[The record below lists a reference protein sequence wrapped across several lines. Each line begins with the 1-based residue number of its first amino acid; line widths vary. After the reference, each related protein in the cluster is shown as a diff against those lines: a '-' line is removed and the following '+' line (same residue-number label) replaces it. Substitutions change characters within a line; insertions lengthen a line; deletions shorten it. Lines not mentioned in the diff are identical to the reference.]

1 MKIIS
6 TYKDY
11 YDYLSGIW
19 GEDPLIVLDRR
30 GFSNPFFSKEETKK
44 LEFYIAGYKVDGF
57 LKNGHIYFG
66 EDLNQFDIQ
75 SFETKERIFKYWN
88 IDYKKCYGNCNINDI
103 VIITV
108 DYKVGTYSRINHDI
122 LSKKVIPDIYN
133 LNEKYNCPI
142 FLSGRHRYTPGSS
155 KFEDMAFPYPI
166 LKDLNLS
173 SILPPEDIYKKL
185 SNWISLQKTKSES
198 SVDNRTNNQK
208 IEGKGFDTKTSFRNI
223 K

>member
-19 GEDPLIVLDRR
+19 GEDPLIILDRR
-30 GFSNPFFSKEETKK
+30 GFSNPFFLKEEIKK
-44 LEFYIAGYKVDGF
+44 LEFYIAGYKIDGF
-57 LKNGHIYFG
+57 LKNNHIYFG
-66 EDLNQFDIQ
+66 EELDQFDYDL
-75 SFETKERIFKYWN
+75 EDKERTFKYWN
-88 IDYKKCYGNCNINDI
+88 LAGKENYLNCKLEDI
-103 VIITV
+103 VITKSAEVKYNRYYLNAISSCV
-108 DYKVGTYSRINHDI
+108 
-122 LSKKVIPDIYN
+122 LSKKVIPDVHN

-142 FLSGRHRYTPGSS
+142 FLAGR
-155 KFEDMAFPYPI
+155 FEDLSFPYPI
-166 LKDLNLS
+166 LRDLNIP

-185 SNWISLQKTKSES
+185 SDWISLQKTKSES

-208 IEGKGFDTKTSFRNI
+208 IEGKGFDLKTSFRNI

>member
-19 GEDPLIVLDRR
+19 GVDPLIVLDRR
-30 GFSNPFFSKEETKK
+30 RFSIPFFLKSETGK
-44 LEFYIAGYKVDGF
+44 LEFYIAGYKVDG
-57 LKNGHIYFG
+57 LYKEGHIYFG
-66 EDLNQFDIQ
+66 EELNQFDCDLK
-75 SFETKERIFKYWN
+75 TKERKFKYWN
-88 IDYKKCYGNCNINDI
+88 LSGKEDYLNSKLEDI
-103 VIITV
+103 VIVITNSERF
-108 DYKVGTYSRINHDI
+108 YMNHIDNHI
-122 LSKKVIPDIYN
+122 LSKKVIPDIHN

-142 FLSGRHRYTPGSS
+142 FLANKANYGEHS
-155 KFEDMAFPYPI
+155 FEFDNYPYPI
-166 LKDLNLS
+166 LRDLNIP

-185 SNWISLQKTKSES
+185 SDWISLQKTKSES
-198 SVDNRTNNQK
+198 TVDNRTNNQK